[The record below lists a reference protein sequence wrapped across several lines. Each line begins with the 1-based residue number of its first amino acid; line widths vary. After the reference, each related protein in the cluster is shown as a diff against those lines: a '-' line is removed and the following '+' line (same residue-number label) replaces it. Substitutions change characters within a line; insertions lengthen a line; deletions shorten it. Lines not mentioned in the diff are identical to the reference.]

1 MPIAVKPF
9 RDLSHTYYYGEVM
22 GVVDN
27 KYYNVKL
34 KDSTYMVSAR
44 LSSYLKKYLKLKV
57 IVGDMVYLYSE
68 KGENVITH
76 REAVGAI

>member
-9 RDLSHTYYYGEVM
+9 MDLSHTYYSGEVV
-22 GVVDN
+22 GIVDN

-34 KDSTYMVSAR
+34 KDSPYMVSAR
-44 LSSYLKKYLKLKV
+44 LSSYIKNYLKLKV

-68 KGENVITH
+68 NGENIITH
-76 REAVGAI
+76 TEKS

>member
-9 RDLSHTYYYGEVM
+9 IDLSHTYYSGDVV
-22 GVVDN
+22 GIVDN

-34 KDSTYMVSAR
+34 KNSPYMISAR
-44 LSSYLKKYLKLKV
+44 LSSYLKKYLKIKV
-57 IVGDMVYLYSE
+57 CVGDAVYIYSE

-76 REAVGAI
+76 REVIGAL